1 MQVGLG
7 LVHRLAGALAELLHV
22 LRDRL
27 RGEPVAAEEHAPL
40 DVAPARRDDQA
51 ERREDP
57 GGPRAQ
63 NRVDPELVGDLR
75 GVQPPGATERHQR
88 VPPRVDAPLHGDDP
102 QRADH
107 LGAGDA
113 ADPLGARLDVVEAEL
128 VGEVADR
135 FAGRLAVELDVAPE
149 GRVRGQVAEHEV
161 RVGDG
166 RLGAAAPVAR
176 GAGIGARRPGP
187 DAERPAGVPPRD
199 RAAAGA
205 DGVDREH
212 RQRQRTARDLA
223 ARLLLHAAAVD
234 HAHVARRPAHVE
246 AQGVV
251 HAGRARDERGARG
264 AARRSREDRPR
275 RVAGGRLDVDQAAVR
290 LHDRG
295 LGEVRF
301 THALGEPAQ
310 IARQQRGQRRVDLG
324 GRGPLEFAE
333 GADDLVRER
342 DVGLRES
349 LGQRVADRLL
359 VVGVAV
365 GVEQRHRHRFG
376 LRPGDAVGDFTCRLR
391 P

>member
-1 MQVGLG
+1 MT
-7 LVHRLAGALAELLHV
+7 R
-22 LRDRL
+22 
-27 RGEPVAAEEHAPL
+27 
-40 DVAPARRDDQA
+40 
-51 ERREDP
+51 
-57 GGPRAQ
+57 
-63 NRVDPELVGDLR
+63 
-75 GVQPPGATERHQR
+75 
-88 VPPRVDAPLHGDDP
+88 
-102 QRADH
+102 
-107 LGAGDA
+107 
-113 ADPLGARLDVVEAEL
+113 
-128 VGEVADR
+128 
-135 FAGRLAVELDVAPE
+135 
-149 GRVRGQVAEHEV
+149 
-161 RVGDG
+161 

-187 DAERPAGVPPRD
+187 DPERPAGVPPRN

-234 HAHVARRPAHVE
+234 DADVARCPAHVE

-251 HAGRARDERGARG
+251 HAGRACDERGPRG

-275 RVAGGRLDVDQAAVR
+275 RVARGRLDVDQAAVR

-295 LGEVRF
+295 LGEVRL

-310 IARQQRGQRRVDLG
+310 IARQQRRQRRVDLG

-342 DVGLRES
+342 DVGLREG
-349 LGQRVADRLL
+349 LGQRVPDRLL

-365 GVEQRHRHRFG
+365 GVEQRNRHRLG
-376 LRPGDAVGDFTCRLR
+376 LGPGYAVRNFTCRFGRELDQRALR
-391 P
+391 CHPLGRAEAEIFRGERRRPRGAQAVQLRAILAAERDQVREPVGGDERGAWPRALRAARWSRPSSRGRTPRPGLRSRRPWRAPPRSRRSRPRTDPQGWSAPSR